1 MAEQTYRVEMKNICK
16 AFGGVHALSDVHLQ
30 IAPGEIHALMGENGA
45 GKSTMI
51 KILSGAHCKDSGE
64 IFLDGER
71 VEIHNPKDG
80 ANAGVAVIYQEFALV
95 PHLTVAENIFIDQL
109 GRGKRFIN
117 WKQLR
122 KSARDV
128 LDDLGFNDISETAIV
143 SELSIAYQQAVE
155 IIKALSKNARVL
167 VLDEPTALLTNKEVI
182 QLFRLI
188 RELKEKKNVSII
200 YVSHRLEEIF
210 ELCDKVTVFKDGTY
224 VNTVNIADINK
235 EQLVSLMI
243 GREMQGYFPERHAT
257 IGEEVFSVSGLNN
270 GKMVQDVKFSVR
282 SGEIL
287 GFGGLVGAGRTET
300 MRAIV
305 GADKKESGTI
315 KYKGNELKI
324 NTPRD
329 AYKNKIGFLP
339 EDRKNQGVLLEL
351 PIRYN
356 TTMSCL
362 DNYTGLF
369 NKLNT
374 KEEIKNVTELTQKM
388 NLKCASI
395 NALVKSLSGGNQQK
409 VTVSKLLASE
419 CEVLIFDEPTRGV
432 DVGAKR
438 EIYSLI
444 NSLAE
449 QGNAVI
455 IVSSE
460 MTELIGMCDRV
471 LVMRNGRIVGEL
483 AGNEM
488 EENNLIKFAMGV
500 NESEAVE

>member
-1 MAEQTYRVEMKNICK
+1 MSEQPYRVEMKSIIK
-16 AFGGVHALSDVHLQ
+16 TFGGVHALSNANLTV
-30 IAPGEIHALMGENGA
+30 IPGEIHALMGENGA

-51 KILSGAHCKDSGE
+51 KILSGAHLKDSGE
-64 IFLDGER
+64 IYLDGEKI
-71 VEIHNPKDG
+71 EIRNPKDG
-80 ANAGVAVIYQEFALV
+80 ADAGIAVIYQEFALV

-109 GRGKRFIN
+109 GRGKSFIN
-117 WKQLR
+117 WKKLK
-122 KSARDV
+122 KSARDI
-128 LDDLGFNDISETAIV
+128 LDDLGFKDIPETAIV

-167 VLDEPTALLTNKEVI
+167 ILDEPTALLTSKEVV

-188 RELKEKKNVSII
+188 RELREKKNVSII

-210 ELCDKVTVFKDGTY
+210 ELCDRVTVFKDGAY
-224 VNTVNIADINK
+224 VDTVNIADIDK
-235 EQLVSLMI
+235 EKLVSLMI
-243 GREMQGYFPERHAT
+243 GREMQGYFPQRHAT

-270 GKMVQDVKFSVR
+270 GNMVRDISFSVKR
-282 SGEIL
+282 GEIL

-315 KYKGNELKI
+315 KYNGKELKI

-329 AYKNKIGFLP
+329 AYKNKVGFLP
-339 EDRKNQGVLLEL
+339 EDRKNQGVLLEM
-351 PIRYN
+351 PIRHN
-356 TTMSCL
+356 ATMSCL

-369 NKLNT
+369 NKLDT
-374 KEEIKNVTELTQKM
+374 KSEIKNVTELTKKM

-395 NALVKSLSGGNQQK
+395 DALVKSLSGGNQQK

-449 QGNAVI
+449 QGKAI
-455 IVSSE
+455 IMVSSE

-471 LVMRNGRIVGEL
+471 LVLRNGRIAGEL
-483 AGNEM
+483 TGDEM
-488 EENNLIKFAMGV
+488 VENNLIKYAMGV
-500 NESEAVE
+500 DGSEADK

>member
-1 MAEQTYRVEMKNICK
+1 MVGQAYRVEMKNIYK
-16 AFGGVHALSDVHLQ
+16 AFDGINALSDVHLQ
-30 IAPGEIHALMGENGA
+30 IKPGEIHALMGENGA
-45 GKSTMI
+45 GKSTLI
-51 KILSGAHCKDSGE
+51 KILSGAYIKDSGE

-71 VEIHNPKDG
+71 VEITNPKDG
-80 ANAGVAVIYQEFALV
+80 SDAGIAVIYQEFALV
-95 PHLTVAENIFIDQL
+95 PHLTVAENIFIDHL
-109 GRGKRFIN
+109 GRGKKIID
-117 WKQLR
+117 WKGLR
-122 KSARDV
+122 KSARKI
-128 LDDLGFNDISETAIV
+128 LDELGFQDISEKSIV
-143 SELSIAYQQAVE
+143 SELSIAYQQIVE
-155 IIKALSKNARVL
+155 IVKALSKNARVI
-167 VLDEPTALLTNKEVI
+167 VFDEPTALLTNKEVV

-210 ELCDKVTVFKDGTY
+210 ELCDRVTVLKDGTF
-224 VNTVNIADINK
+224 VETVNIEDIQK

-243 GREMQGYFPERHAT
+243 GREMKGYFPERHAT
-257 IGEEVFSVSGLNN
+257 IGQEVFCVNGINN
-270 GKMVQDVKFSVR
+270 GKMVQNISFSVR

-305 GADKKESGTI
+305 GADKKGSGII
-315 KYKGNELKI
+315 KIKNKKIKI

-329 AYKNKIGFLP
+329 AYKNKVGFLP

-362 DNYTGLF
+362 DNYTGPF

-374 KEEIKNVTELTQKM
+374 KAEIMDVTELTKMM
-388 NLKCASI
+388 NLKCATI
-395 NALVKSLSGGNQQK
+395 NAQVKSLSGGNQQK
-409 VTVSKLLASE
+409 VAVSKLLASK

-444 NSLAE
+444 NTLAE
-449 QGNAVI
+449 QGKAVI

-460 MTELIGMCDRV
+460 MTELIGMCDRIM
-471 LVMRNGRIVGEL
+471 VMRNGKIVGEL
-483 AGNEM
+483 TGNEL
-488 EENNLIKFAMGV
+488 EENKIIKLAMGV
-500 NESEAVE
+500 NENESAK